1 MPENKIAYFSMEIG
15 LSADMAT
22 YSGGLGVLAGDTL
35 RAAADW
41 GLPLVAVTLV
51 HRNGYFRQHL
61 DDGGAQTESHDSWNV
76 ADRLRE
82 MDPRVDVEIEGKT
95 VTLRAWL
102 EEIVGVSG
110 QKVAVYFL
118 DSDVEEND
126 PASRT
131 LTDRLYG
138 GDERYR
144 LSQEVVLGVGG
155 VRMLQALGHHALETY
170 HMNEGHSALLTLEL
184 MRRTAFDEGREE
196 LSEADISRVRERC
209 VFTTH
214 TPVAAGHDRFPVAL
228 VRSVLGDATW
238 KRLEGLYEPGEFNM
252 AELNMAELNMTELA
266 LRHSRYVNSVARR
279 HGDITRNM
287 FDGYDVRAITNGV
300 HAATWTSAP
309 LQELF
314 DRHVP
319 GWCENNQSL
328 RYMTYTPLEEIETA
342 HRAAKK
348 NLIDYVEA
356 ANGIRLNE
364 ETFTIG
370 FARRAA
376 AYKRADLLFED
387 IERLKAIASKSG
399 PIQIVYA
406 GKAHPHDEPGK
417 EIIRRIVEAGKNLG
431 EHVMLVYLANYGIEL
446 GGLMTSGCD
455 LWLNTPEPPKEASGT
470 SGMKAA
476 LNGVPSL
483 SILDGWWVEGHVEG
497 VTGWSIGDA
506 HPDRTRDANELYDK
520 LETKILP
527 LYYDDRDGY
536 SGVRRYAI
544 SLNGSFFNTERM
556 LSEYSRQAY
565 RHSE

>member
-1 MPENKIAYFSMEIG
+1 MPKNKIAYFSMEIG
-15 LSADMAT
+15 LKADMAT

-35 RAAADW
+35 RAAADL

-61 DDGGAQTESHDSWNV
+61 DAVGGQTESPDSWNV

-95 VTLRAWL
+95 VRLRAWL
-102 EEIVGVSG
+102 QEIVGVLG
-110 QKVAVYFL
+110 QKVRVYFL
-118 DSDVEEND
+118 DSDLEEND
-126 PASRT
+126 PASRA
-131 LTDRLYG
+131 LTDQLYG
-138 GDERYR
+138 GDKRYR

-155 VRMLQALGHHALETY
+155 VRMLQALGHDVLETY

-184 MRRTAFDEGREE
+184 MRKAAFDGGREK
-196 LSEADISRVRERC
+196 LSEEDISLVRERC

-214 TPVAAGHDRFPVAL
+214 TPVAAGHDRFPVDL
-228 VRSVLGDATW
+228 VRSVLGEATW
-238 KRLEGLYEPGEFNM
+238 KRLEGLYAM
-252 AELNMAELNMTELA
+252 TELNMTELA
-266 LRHSRYVNSVARR
+266 LRHSRYVNGVARR
-279 HGDITRNM
+279 HGDVTRDM
-287 FDGYDVRAITNGV
+287 FDGYDVQAITNGV

-309 LQELF
+309 VSELF

-319 GWCENNQSL
+319 GWREDNLSL
-328 RYMTYTPLEEIETA
+328 RYMTYTVLEEIDVA

-348 NLIDYVEA
+348 NLIDYVET

-376 AYKRADLLFED
+376 AYKRADLLFD
-387 IERLKAIASKSG
+387 DVERLKAIASRSG

-417 EIIRRIVEAGKNLG
+417 AIIRRIVEAGKSLG
-431 EHVMLVYLANYGIEL
+431 EHVVLVYLENYGIEL

-506 HPDRTRDANELYDK
+506 HPDRARDANELYDK

-527 LYYDDRDGY
+527 LYYDDCDGY
-536 SGVRRYAI
+536 SRVRRYAI
-544 SLNGSFFNTERM
+544 SINGSFFNTERM
-556 LSEYSRQAY
+556 VSEYARQAY
-565 RHSE
+565 RHRGCA

>member
-15 LSADMAT
+15 LRADMAT

-35 RAAADW
+35 RAASDL

-61 DDGGAQTESHDSWNV
+61 DAVGGQTESPDSWNV

-95 VTLRAWL
+95 VRLRAWL
-102 EEIVGVSG
+102 QEIVGVLG
-110 QKVAVYFL
+110 QKVRVYFL
-118 DSDVEEND
+118 DSDLEEND
-126 PASRT
+126 PASRA
-131 LTDRLYG
+131 LTDQLYG
-138 GDERYR
+138 GDKRYR

-155 VRMLQALGHHALETY
+155 VRMLQALGHDVLETY

-184 MRRTAFDEGREE
+184 MRKAAFDGGREE
-196 LSEADISRVRERC
+196 LSEEDISLVRERC

-214 TPVAAGHDRFPVAL
+214 TPVAAGHDRFPVDL
-228 VRSVLGDATW
+228 VRSVLGEATW
-238 KRLEGLYEPGEFNM
+238 KRLEGLYAM
-252 AELNMAELNMTELA
+252 TELNMTELA
-266 LRHSRYVNSVARR
+266 LRHSRYVNGVARR
-279 HGDITRNM
+279 HGDVTRDM
-287 FDGYDVRAITNGV
+287 FDGYDVQAITNGV

-309 LQELF
+309 VSELF

-319 GWCENNQSL
+319 GWREDNLSL
-328 RYMTYTPLEEIETA
+328 RYMTYTALEEIDVA

-348 NLIDYVEA
+348 NLIDYVET

-376 AYKRADLLFED
+376 AYKRADLLFD
-387 IERLKAIASKSG
+387 DVERLKAIASRSG

-417 EIIRRIVEAGKNLG
+417 AIIRRIVEAGKSLG
-431 EHVMLVYLANYGIEL
+431 EHVVLVYLENYGIEL

-506 HPDRTRDANELYDK
+506 HPDRARDANELYDK

-527 LYYDDRDGY
+527 LYYDDCDGY
-536 SGVRRYAI
+536 SRVRRYAI
-544 SLNGSFFNTERM
+544 SINGSFFNTERM
-556 LSEYSRQAY
+556 VSEYARQAY
-565 RHSE
+565 RHRGCA

>member
-1 MPENKIAYFSMEIG
+1 MPKNKIAYFSMEIG
-15 LSADMAT
+15 LKADMAT

-35 RAAADW
+35 RAAADL

-61 DDGGAQTESHDSWNV
+61 DAVGGQTESPDSWNV

-95 VTLRAWL
+95 VRLRAWL
-102 EEIVGVSG
+102 QEIVGVLG
-110 QKVAVYFL
+110 QKVRVYFL
-118 DSDVEEND
+118 DSDLEEND
-126 PASRT
+126 PASRA
-131 LTDRLYG
+131 LTDQLYG
-138 GDERYR
+138 GDKRYR

-155 VRMLQALGHHALETY
+155 VRMLQALGHDVLETY

-184 MRRTAFDEGREE
+184 MRKAAFDGGREE
-196 LSEADISRVRERC
+196 LSEEDISLVRERC

-214 TPVAAGHDRFPVAL
+214 TPVAAGHDRFPVDL
-228 VRSVLGDATW
+228 VRSVLGEATW
-238 KRLEGLYEPGEFNM
+238 KRLEGLYAM
-252 AELNMAELNMTELA
+252 TELNMTELA
-266 LRHSRYVNSVARR
+266 LRHSRYVNGVARR
-279 HGDITRNM
+279 HGDVTRDM
-287 FDGYDVRAITNGV
+287 FDGYDVQAITNGV

-309 LQELF
+309 VSELF

-319 GWCENNQSL
+319 GWREDNLSL
-328 RYMTYTPLEEIETA
+328 RYMTYTALEEIDVA

-348 NLIDYVEA
+348 NLIDYVET

-376 AYKRADLLFED
+376 AYKRADLLFD
-387 IERLKAIASKSG
+387 DVERLKAIASRSG

-417 EIIRRIVEAGKNLG
+417 AIIRRIVEAGKSLG
-431 EHVMLVYLANYGIEL
+431 EHVVLVYLENYGIEL

-455 LWLNTPEPPKEASGT
+455 LWLNTPEPPKEASVT

-506 HPDRTRDANELYDK
+506 HPDRARDANELYDK

-527 LYYDDRDGY
+527 LYYDDCDGY
-536 SGVRRYAI
+536 SRVRRYAI
-544 SLNGSFFNTERM
+544 SINGSFFNTERM
-556 LSEYSRQAY
+556 VSEYARQAY
-565 RHSE
+565 RHRGCA

>member
-1 MPENKIAYFSMEIG
+1 MPKNKIAYFSMEIG
-15 LSADMAT
+15 LKADMAT

-35 RAAADW
+35 RAAADL

-61 DDGGAQTESHDSWNV
+61 DAVGGQTESPDSWNV

-95 VTLRAWL
+95 VRLRAWL
-102 EEIVGVSG
+102 QEIVGVLG
-110 QKVAVYFL
+110 QKVRVYFL
-118 DSDVEEND
+118 DSDLEEND
-126 PASRT
+126 PASRA
-131 LTDRLYG
+131 LTDQLYG
-138 GDERYR
+138 GDKRYR

-155 VRMLQALGHHALETY
+155 VRMLQALGHDVLETY

-184 MRRTAFDEGREE
+184 MRKAAFDGGREK
-196 LSEADISRVRERC
+196 LSEEDISLVRERC

-214 TPVAAGHDRFPVAL
+214 TPVAAGHDRFPVDL
-228 VRSVLGDATW
+228 VRSVLGEATW
-238 KRLEGLYEPGEFNM
+238 KRLEGLYAM
-252 AELNMAELNMTELA
+252 TELNMTELA
-266 LRHSRYVNSVARR
+266 LRHSRYVNGVARR
-279 HGDITRNM
+279 HGDVTRDM
-287 FDGYDVRAITNGV
+287 FDGYDVQAITNGV

-309 LQELF
+309 VSELF

-319 GWCENNQSL
+319 GWREDNLSL
-328 RYMTYTPLEEIETA
+328 RYMTYTALEEIDVA

-348 NLIDYVEA
+348 NLIDYVET

-376 AYKRADLLFED
+376 AYKRADLLFD
-387 IERLKAIASKSG
+387 DVERLKAIASRSG

-417 EIIRRIVEAGKNLG
+417 AIIRRIVEAGKSLG
-431 EHVMLVYLANYGIEL
+431 EHVVLVYLENYGIEL

-506 HPDRTRDANELYDK
+506 HPDRARDANELYDK

-527 LYYDDRDGY
+527 LYYDDCDGY
-536 SGVRRYAI
+536 SRVRRYAI
-544 SLNGSFFNTERM
+544 SINGSFFNTERM
-556 LSEYSRQAY
+556 VSEYARQAY
-565 RHSE
+565 RHRGCA

>member
-1 MPENKIAYFSMEIG
+1 MPKNKIAYFSMEIG
-15 LSADMAT
+15 LKADMAT

-35 RAAADW
+35 RAASDL

-61 DDGGAQTESHDSWNV
+61 DAVGGQTESPDSWNV

-95 VTLRAWL
+95 VRLRAWL
-102 EEIVGVSG
+102 QEIVGVLG
-110 QKVAVYFL
+110 QKVRVYFL
-118 DSDVEEND
+118 DSDLEEND
-126 PASRT
+126 PASRA
-131 LTDRLYG
+131 LTDQLYG
-138 GDERYR
+138 GDKRYR

-155 VRMLQALGHHALETY
+155 VRMLQALGHDVLETY

-184 MRRTAFDEGREE
+184 MRKAAFDGGREK
-196 LSEADISRVRERC
+196 LSEEDISLVRERC

-214 TPVAAGHDRFPVAL
+214 TPVAAGHDRFPVDL
-228 VRSVLGDATW
+228 VRSVLGEATW
-238 KRLEGLYEPGEFNM
+238 KRLEGLYAM
-252 AELNMAELNMTELA
+252 TELNMTELA
-266 LRHSRYVNSVARR
+266 LRHSRYVNGVARR
-279 HGDITRNM
+279 HGDVTRDM
-287 FDGYDVRAITNGV
+287 FDGYDVQAITNGV

-309 LQELF
+309 VSELF

-319 GWCENNQSL
+319 GWREDNLSL
-328 RYMTYTPLEEIETA
+328 RYMTYTALEEIDVA

-348 NLIDYVEA
+348 NLIDYVET

-376 AYKRADLLFED
+376 AYKRADLLFD
-387 IERLKAIASKSG
+387 DVERLKAIASRSG

-417 EIIRRIVEAGKNLG
+417 AIIRRIVEAGKSLG
-431 EHVMLVYLANYGIEL
+431 EHVVLVYLENYGIEL

-506 HPDRTRDANELYDK
+506 HPDRARDANELYDK

-527 LYYDDRDGY
+527 LYYDDCDGY
-536 SGVRRYAI
+536 SRVRRYAI
-544 SLNGSFFNTERM
+544 SINGSFFNTERM
-556 LSEYSRQAY
+556 VSEYARQAY
-565 RHSE
+565 RHRGCA

>member
-15 LSADMAT
+15 LRADMAT

-35 RAAADW
+35 RAAADL

-61 DDGGAQTESHDSWNV
+61 DAVGGQTESPDSWNV

-95 VTLRAWL
+95 VRLRAWL
-102 EEIVGVSG
+102 QEIVGVLG
-110 QKVAVYFL
+110 QKVRVYFL
-118 DSDVEEND
+118 DSDLEEND
-126 PASRT
+126 PASRA
-131 LTDRLYG
+131 LTDQLYG
-138 GDERYR
+138 GDKRYR

-155 VRMLQALGHHALETY
+155 VRMLQALGHDVLETY

-184 MRRTAFDEGREE
+184 MRKAAFDGGREK
-196 LSEADISRVRERC
+196 LSEEDISLVRERC

-214 TPVAAGHDRFPVAL
+214 TPVAAGHDRFPVDL
-228 VRSVLGDATW
+228 VRSVLGEATW
-238 KRLEGLYEPGEFNM
+238 KRLEGLYAM
-252 AELNMAELNMTELA
+252 TELNMTELA
-266 LRHSRYVNSVARR
+266 LRHSRYVNGVARR
-279 HGDITRNM
+279 HGDVTRDM
-287 FDGYDVRAITNGV
+287 FDGYDVQAITNGV

-309 LQELF
+309 VSELF

-319 GWCENNQSL
+319 GWREDNLSL
-328 RYMTYTPLEEIETA
+328 RYMTYTALEEIDVA

-348 NLIDYVEA
+348 NLIDYVET

-376 AYKRADLLFED
+376 AYKRADLLFD
-387 IERLKAIASKSG
+387 DVERLKAIASRSG

-417 EIIRRIVEAGKNLG
+417 AIIRRIVEAGKSLG
-431 EHVMLVYLANYGIEL
+431 EHVVLVYLENYGIEL

-506 HPDRTRDANELYDK
+506 HPDRARDANELYDK

-527 LYYDDRDGY
+527 LYYDDCDGY
-536 SGVRRYAI
+536 SRVRRYAI
-544 SLNGSFFNTERM
+544 SINGSFFNTERM
-556 LSEYSRQAY
+556 VSEYARQAY
-565 RHSE
+565 RHRGCA

>member
-1 MPENKIAYFSMEIG
+1 MPKNKIAYFSMEIG
-15 LSADMAT
+15 LKADMAT

-35 RAAADW
+35 RAAADL

-61 DDGGAQTESHDSWNV
+61 DAVGGQTESPDSWNV

-95 VTLRAWL
+95 VRLRAWL
-102 EEIVGVSG
+102 QEIVGVLG
-110 QKVAVYFL
+110 QKVRVYFL
-118 DSDVEEND
+118 DSDLEEND
-126 PASRT
+126 PASRA
-131 LTDRLYG
+131 LTDQLYG
-138 GDERYR
+138 GDKRYR

-155 VRMLQALGHHALETY
+155 VRMLQALGHDVIETY

-184 MRRTAFDEGREE
+184 MRKAAFDGGREK
-196 LSEADISRVRERC
+196 LSEEDISLVRERC

-214 TPVAAGHDRFPVAL
+214 TPVAAGHDRFPVDL
-228 VRSVLGDATW
+228 VRSVLGEATW
-238 KRLEGLYEPGEFNM
+238 KRLEGLYAM
-252 AELNMAELNMTELA
+252 TELNMTELA
-266 LRHSRYVNSVARR
+266 LRHSRYVNGVARR
-279 HGDITRNM
+279 HGDVTRDM
-287 FDGYDVRAITNGV
+287 FDGYDVQAITNGV

-309 LQELF
+309 VSELF

-319 GWCENNQSL
+319 GWREDNLSL
-328 RYMTYTPLEEIETA
+328 RYMTYTALEEIDVA

-348 NLIDYVEA
+348 NLIDYVET

-376 AYKRADLLFED
+376 AYKRADLLFD
-387 IERLKAIASKSG
+387 DVERLKAIASRSG

-417 EIIRRIVEAGKNLG
+417 AIIRRIVEAGKSLG
-431 EHVMLVYLANYGIEL
+431 EHVVLVYLENYGIEL

-455 LWLNTPEPPKEASGT
+455 LWLNTPEPLKEASGT

-506 HPDRTRDANELYDK
+506 HPDRARDANELYDK

-527 LYYDDRDGY
+527 LYYDDCDGY
-536 SGVRRYAI
+536 SRVRRYAI
-544 SLNGSFFNTERM
+544 SINGSFFNTERM
-556 LSEYSRQAY
+556 VSEYARQAY
-565 RHSE
+565 RHRGCA